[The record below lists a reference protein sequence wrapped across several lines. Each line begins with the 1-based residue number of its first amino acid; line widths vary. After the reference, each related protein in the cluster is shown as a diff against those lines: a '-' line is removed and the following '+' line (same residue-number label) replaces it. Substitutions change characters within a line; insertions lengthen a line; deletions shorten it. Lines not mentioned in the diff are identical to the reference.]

1 MGTTTTTTM
10 QAHMDSVQAAL
21 VALHAA
27 RTMMP
32 PGEARALVTV
42 AIRGLEDTLT
52 RMYATKAGVYAM
64 AGALE
69 G

>member
-1 MGTTTTTTM
+1 MMGTTIQT
-10 QAHMDSVQAAL
+10 HMDNVQTAL

-32 PGEARALVTV
+32 QGEARALVTV
-42 AIRGLEDTLT
+42 AIQGLEDTLT
-52 RMYATKAGVYAM
+52 RMHATKADVYAM

-69 G
+69 S